1 MATTATQRGKSQT
14 HLLHHDFSS
23 STLKPWKRERIHRC
37 EMEGGARRSA
47 QSGPAQDSRRPLRGI
62 GGGIDDGGLKELREK
77 LLGHLREAADKMKLE
92 MSPIGPTAPA
102 MERAGDPKPEPGRP
116 SVAAEVER
124 PWNLRTRRTSGR
136 TVVAPT
142 ALPAK
147 ASERTVRLRS
157 EVSEKRE
164 KKQRFSVSL
173 TPEEIEE
180 DVFAL
185 TGSRPRRRP
194 KKRPRSVQWQ
204 LDVGLI
210 TSLLPCFPSLSS
222 SFLFPFNNSRN
233 HLLLQA
239 VFPGLW
245 LSEITP
251 ELYKVAG

>member
-23 STLKPWKRERIHRC
+23 SPLKPWKRERLHRC
-37 EMEGGARRSA
+37 EMQGGDRRSA
-47 QSGPAQDSRRPLRGI
+47 QPGPSRDSRRSLREI

-92 MSPIGPTAPA
+92 MPSIGPASPA
-102 MERAGDPKPEPGRP
+102 MERAGEPKPEPARP
-116 SVAAEVER
+116 SAAVEADR

-136 TVVAPT
+136 TAVAPT
-142 ALPAK
+142 AFPAK
-147 ASERTVRLRS
+147 LSERTVRLRS
-157 EVSEKRE
+157 EVSEKKE

-173 TPEEIEE
+173 TAEEIEE

-194 KKRPRSVQWQ
+194 KKRPRNVQWQ
-204 LDVGLI
+204 LD
-210 TSLLPCFPSLSS
+210 
-222 SFLFPFNNSRN
+222 
-233 HLLLQA
+233 A